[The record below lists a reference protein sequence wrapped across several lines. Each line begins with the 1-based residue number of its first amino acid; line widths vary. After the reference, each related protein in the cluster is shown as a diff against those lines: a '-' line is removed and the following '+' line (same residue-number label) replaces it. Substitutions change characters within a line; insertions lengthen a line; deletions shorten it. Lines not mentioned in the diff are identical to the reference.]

1 MIVARTRAIRRH
13 SRIRRKKDFCFLEE
27 WYTVFFNSRTRSTTH
42 MTCVLSAIGVF
53 FVGACRSMLSEEG
66 GGDGDD
72 GECYKVKY
80 SAEGQ

>member
-1 MIVARTRAIRRH
+1 
-13 SRIRRKKDFCFLEE
+13 
-27 WYTVFFNSRTRSTTH
+27 